1 MLVKKNKKV
10 VNEFIKIQNK
20 RLLDRIQREF
30 YNTFSKNAPFPLG
43 EGMNCKLSI

>member
-1 MLVKKNKKV
+1 MLVKKNKKA

-30 YNTFSKNAPFPLG
+30 LQIISNVSK
-43 EGMNCKLSI
+43 EGMEKE